1 MITGKILDESS
12 SAYHASDCIS
22 HSKLEVFRKRP
33 LLYKKRFIDKS
44 LAPEGS
50 AAFVIGQATHCSILE
65 PTEYALRYVV
75 APDVDRRT
83 KAGKEEWAAFQAQ
96 HYGKEVI
103 SREDSEVVKRMT
115 ASVSEHQIASQLFSE
130 GEPEVTW
137 RAHSTAHL
145 LPHPLQCRTDW
156 INTTGGYIADLKT
169 IDSLDHTGIAAFQRN
184 MVNFGYHRQAGF
196 YTDVLAKCGHSS
208 LQFYFVV
215 VEKRE
220 PFGVVVLE
228 LDQNAIR
235 LGWNESQQDL
245 DYMSKC
251 YANDNWPNLP
261 TAVQRLEMPLWY
273 KQGVS

>member
-12 SAYHASDCIS
+12 SDYHASDCIS

-50 AAFVIGQATHCSILE
+50 AAFVLGQAGHCSILE

-83 KAGKEEWAAFQAQ
+83 KAGKEEYSAFQAVN
-96 HYGKEVI
+96 YGKEVI
-103 SREDSEVVKRMT
+103 SREDAEIVKRMT
-115 ASVSEHQIASQLFSE
+115 EAVRANQIASQLLSE
-130 GEPEVTW
+130 GEAEVTW
-137 RAHSTAHL
+137 RAHSTGQL

-169 IDSLDHTGIAAFQRN
+169 IDSLDTTGVAAFQRN
-184 MVNFGYHRQAGF
+184 MVNFGYHRQGGF

-208 LQFYFVV
+208 LQFYFIV

-228 LDQNAIR
+228 LSQNAIT
-235 LGWNESQQDL
+235 LGWNESQEDL
-245 DYMSKC
+245 NKLSKC
-251 YANDNWPNLP
+251 YSDNIWPNLP
-261 TAVQRLEMPLWY
+261 TAVQKLEMPLWY
-273 KQGVS
+273 KTGVA